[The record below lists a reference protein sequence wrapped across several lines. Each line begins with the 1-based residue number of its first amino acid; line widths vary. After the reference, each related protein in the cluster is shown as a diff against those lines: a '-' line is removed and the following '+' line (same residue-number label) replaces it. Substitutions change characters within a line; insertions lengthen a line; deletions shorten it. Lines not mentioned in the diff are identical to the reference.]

1 MKKSLFKIT
10 TFIIICIVGLMII
23 ASSNKPVGGIP
34 KLYTTFSFS
43 GKMNLN
49 DEQTSDSNVSKQ
61 ISVSVSGYRLLWSNK
76 FHGRITIDNMTND
89 DSNDEYSLLVLENQ
103 NEYTIAAVEKPKVA
117 ENGIDLIPSE
127 NSITILLG
135 DGSTKVVINN
145 NTYTICANLE

>member
-34 KLYTTFSFS
+34 KLYTTFPFS

-76 FHGRITIDNMTND
+76 FHGRITIDNMTID

>member
-1 MKKSLFKIT
+1 
-10 TFIIICIVGLMII
+10 MII
-23 ASSNKPVGGIP
+23 ASSNKPVEGIP

-49 DEQTSDSNVSKQ
+49 DEQTSDSNVPKQ

-76 FHGRITIDNMTND
+76 FHGRITIGNMTID

-117 ENGIDLIPSE
+117 ENGIDLIPSK

-135 DGSTKVVINN
+135 DGSAKVTINN

>member
-76 FHGRITIDNMTND
+76 FHGRITIDNMTID

-117 ENGIDLIPSE
+117 GNGIDLIPSE

-135 DGSTKVVINN
+135 DGSTKAVINN

>member
-23 ASSNKPVGGIP
+23 ASSNKSVGGIP

-61 ISVSVSGYRLLWSNK
+61 ISVSVSGYSLLWSNK
-76 FHGRITIDNMTND
+76 FHGRITIDNMTID

-135 DGSTKVVINN
+135 DGSIKVVINN

>member
-34 KLYTTFSFS
+34 NLYTTFSFS

-76 FHGRITIDNMTND
+76 FHGRITIDNMTID
-89 DSNDEYSLLVLENQ
+89 DSSDEYSLLVLENQ

-135 DGSTKVVINN
+135 DGSIKVVINN

>member
-76 FHGRITIDNMTND
+76 FHGRITNDNMTID

-135 DGSTKVVINN
+135 DGSIKVVINN

>member
-1 MKKSLFKIT
+1 
-10 TFIIICIVGLMII
+10 MII

-76 FHGRITIDNMTND
+76 FHGRITIDNMTID
-89 DSNDEYSLLVLENQ
+89 DSIDE
-103 NEYTIAAVEKPKVA
+103 
-117 ENGIDLIPSE
+117 
-127 NSITILLG
+127 
-135 DGSTKVVINN
+135 
-145 NTYTICANLE
+145 

>member
-34 KLYTTFSFS
+34 KLYTKFSFS

-76 FHGRITIDNMTND
+76 FHGRITIDNMTID
-89 DSNDEYSLLVLENQ
+89 DSSDEYSLLVLENQ

-135 DGSTKVVINN
+135 DGSIKVVINN